1 MYTCPHMIQEKIT
14 YAQRVK
20 MIKQIMFKILAVH
33 KGHVD
38 VSILMS
44 YSCS

>member
-1 MYTCPHMIQEKIT
+1 MIQEKIT

-20 MIKQIMFKILAVH
+20 MIKQMMFKILAVH
-33 KGHVD
+33 KGYAD
-38 VSILMS
+38 ISLLMN